1 MKKTSTKMYYF
12 PYFQGRVPAW
22 NLAGLLPPDPTS
34 PGPGGPSPG
43 AVSAPGGLAHPLPHY
58 SGAYGSQPATPV
70 HYSHLLPQGK
80 LLRGIEK
87 CWRVAWFV
95 VQTPYKA
102 QDNSF
107 SNNFSLFKLK
117 SVKEVT
123 QKYKRGNPT
132 IYGKKW
138 KKYLVK
144 LSYSSQKLLFWTIFS
159 PYKLCVTGKRFKC
172 M

>member
-70 HYSHLLPQGK
+70 HYSHLLPQGN
-80 LLRGIEK
+80 LLKGI
-87 CWRVAWFV
+87 
-95 VQTPYKA
+95 
-102 QDNSF
+102 
-107 SNNFSLFKLK
+107 NNCLDAAHCGALAHM
-117 SVKEVT
+117 
-123 QKYKRGNPT
+123 PT
-132 IYGKKW
+132 
-138 KKYLVK
+138 
-144 LSYSSQKLLFWTIFS
+144 
-159 PYKLCVTGKRFKC
+159 
-172 M
+172 